1 MVETVGDDAMSLSR
15 SRGPAMPGRDHYVV
29 VNRSRMPVVASLHL
43 RLPDE
48 LDEYLSRSA
57 RQTRRSKNEVA
68 ALMLEEARRSRIFPG
83 IAFRGSDWARR
94 PFLISCGLD
103 LWEAVSIT
111 RDYEAQPERLTDETV
126 LRPADVTL
134 ASAYH

>member
-1 MVETVGDDAMSLSR
+1 M
-15 SRGPAMPGRDHYVV
+15 
-29 VNRSRMPVVASLHL
+29 ASLHL

-48 LDEYLSRSA
+48 LDEYLSGTA

-68 ALMLEEARRSRIFPG
+68 ALMLEEARRNRLFPG

-103 LWEAVSIT
+103 VWEAVSII

-126 LRPADVTL
+126 LRTADVTL
-134 ASAYH
+134 ASAYHERFPEEIEEAIRANEHGITELHRRYPTIATLTVAE